1 MIYIKPYMMVGLACC
16 GMFLTGCQKRDVLAA
31 GPEATVSFRD
41 GTRVSG
47 TVLESTPAQITLRA
61 FDGSTRVLDMRN
73 VRGVDYGDAPAA
85 PIAAGRT
92 TTATTA
98 TTTTTTGVRRT
109 VPVHNDG
116 PPTPPRYHPEES
128 HISTRSST
136 LPVGT
141 RIAIRTDETIDSQ
154 TAVEGQIYAA
164 EIYRDVL
171 DPDGDVVLPQ
181 GANAQLAVRSASRGG
196 RFKGTSDLLVDL
208 ASVSVGG
215 RQYAVGSA
223 DLETRG
229 RQGFGTNKRTAEFV
243 GGGSALGAIIGAI
256 AGQGKGAA
264 IGAGAG
270 AGAGVI
276 AQVATKGSSVRIPA
290 ETVLTFQL
298 DQPLRVAPSR

>member
-1 MIYIKPYMMVGLACC
+1 MIYLQWFMIAGLACC
-16 GMFLTGCQKRDVLAA
+16 GMLLTGCQKRDVLAS
-31 GPEATVSFRD
+31 GPEATISFRD

-73 VRGVDYGDAPAA
+73 VRAVDYGDAPA
-85 PIAAGRT
+85 PIT
-92 TTATTA
+92 TGKNTTA

-109 VPVHNDG
+109 LPVHNDG

-141 RIAIRTDETIDSQ
+141 RIAIRTDETIDSR

-171 DPDGDVVLPQ
+171 DPDGEVVLPQ

-215 RQYAVGSA
+215 RQYAVGSP

-243 GGGSALGAIIGAI
+243 GGGSAIGAIIGAI

-270 AGAGVI
+270 AGAGAI

-298 DQPLRVAPSR
+298 DQPLRVVPSR

>member
-1 MIYIKPYMMVGLACC
+1 MIYIKQYMVAGLACC
-16 GMFLTGCQKRDVLAA
+16 GMFLTGCQKREVLAS

-47 TVLESTPAQITLRA
+47 TVLESTPAQITLKA

-73 VRGVDYGDAPAA
+73 VRGVDYGDAPA
-85 PIAAGRT
+85 PMAAGRNIT
-92 TTATTA
+92 P
-98 TTTTTTGVRRT
+98 TTTTTTGARAK
-109 VPVHNDG
+109 VPVVHNDG

-128 HISTRSST
+128 HISTRSAT

-141 RIAIRTDETIDSQ
+141 RIAIRTDETIDSK

-181 GANAQLAVRSASRGG
+181 GANAKLAVRSASRGG

-215 RQYAVGSA
+215 RQYAVGSP

-229 RQGFGTNKRTAEFV
+229 KQGLGANKRTAEYV
-243 GGGSALGAIIGAI
+243 GGASAIGAIIGAI

-276 AQVATKGSSVRIPA
+276 AEVATKGGSVRIPA

-298 DQPLRVAPSR
+298 DQPLRVVPSR

>member
-1 MIYIKPYMMVGLACC
+1 MIYIQRYMMAGLACC
-16 GMFLTGCQKRDVLAA
+16 GMLLTGCQKRDVLAS
-31 GPEATVSFRD
+31 GPEATISFRD

-61 FDGSTRVLDMRN
+61 FDGSTRILDMRN
-73 VRGVDYGDAPAA
+73 VRAVDYGDAPA
-85 PIAAGRT
+85 PTGKNS
-92 TTATTA
+92 TATT
-98 TTTTTTGVRRT
+98 TTTTTTGVRKT

-128 HISTRSST
+128 HISTRSTT

-141 RIAIRTDETIDSQ
+141 RIAIRTDETIDSR

-171 DPDGDVVLPQ
+171 DPDGEVVLPQ

-215 RQYAVGSA
+215 RQYAVGSP

-270 AGAGVI
+270 AGAGAI

-298 DQPLRVAPSR
+298 DQPLRVVPSR